1 MTNDDHLYFD
11 IYDLSARGWTE
22 SLVRKF
28 LGAPDRWEPVD
39 HFRNYTGKRTY
50 FLGRIEAV
58 EASDEFSGAYRSSLK
73 RRKIGDDGEAA
84 FRAARE
90 ETAGAVRAWREQL
103 TPDDLKR
110 LRLLDAAAGEVGEAR
125 ERGYRTPHR
134 A

>member
-1 MTNDDHLYFD
+1 MINGDHLYLD
-11 IYDLSARGWTE
+11 VDDLSARGWTE

-50 FLGRIEAV
+50 FLERIEAA

-73 RRKIGDDGEAA
+73 RRKVDDAGEAA

-90 ETAGAVRAWREQL
+90 ETAGAVRSWREQL
-103 TPDDLKR
+103 TPDDLK
-110 LRLLDAAAGEVGEAR
+110 LVGLLDAAAGEVEEAR
-125 ERGYRTPHR
+125 ARGYRTPHR
-134 A
+134 G